1 MKLLEDQ
8 QIPSPRGKD
17 IWPKRT
23 IDTVLSN
30 EKYMGDVILEIEVE
44 PGKFVIIE
52 DNHQE
57 IICRE
62 KFEKV
67 QEEKAR
73 RSNVVQHNGKVER
86 VKKRYNSKK

>member
-1 MKLLEDQ
+1 MLEDQ

-23 IDTVLSN
+23 IDTMLSN

-44 PGKFVIIE
+44 PGEFVMIENNHLGIIS
-52 DNHQE
+52 
-57 IICRE
+57 RE
-62 KFEKV
+62 KFNAV

-86 VKKRYNSKK
+86 VKKR